1 MTEERTETTNERPSR
16 QAAPKPKGAGSS
28 GRARR
33 RSSGTAIAEKEDKP
47 DTSGGVKIKLRGTAD
62 ENGLLSVEE
71 LRQELQEVARDL
83 AKYPDGT
90 RFKWTTLYMTPLDQ
104 DGNRVALPGPKTQTI
119 TPYKSAA
126 DEHKL

>member
-1 MTEERTETTNERPSR
+1 MSEESTETTNEKPSR
-16 QAAPKPKGAGSS
+16 RAAPKPKGAGPS
-28 GRARR
+28 GSKRR
-33 RSSGTAIAEKEDKP
+33 RDTANASAEKSDKP

-83 AKYPDGT
+83 AKYPGGT
-90 RFKWTTLYMTPLDQ
+90 RFKWTTLYMTPIDQ
-104 DGNRVALPGPKTQTI
+104 DGNRVAMPGPKTQTI